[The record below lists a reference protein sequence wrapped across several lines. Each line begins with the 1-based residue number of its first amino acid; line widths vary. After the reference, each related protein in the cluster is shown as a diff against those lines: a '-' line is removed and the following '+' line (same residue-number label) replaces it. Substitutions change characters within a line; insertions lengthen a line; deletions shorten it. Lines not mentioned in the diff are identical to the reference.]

1 MGYGF
6 LDWLSFVPVVIVAQ
20 LISGAS
26 HNVSPIA
33 PSGSLTMGTEII
45 SDIAVNP
52 LTTVLG
58 NLSELQQ
65 KLTLI
70 LW

>member
-1 MGYGF
+1 
-6 LDWLSFVPVVIVAQ
+6 
-20 LISGAS
+20 
-26 HNVSPIA
+26 
-33 PSGSLTMGTEII
+33 MGTKTI

-70 LW
+70 LR

>member
-1 MGYGF
+1 M
-6 LDWLSFVPVVIVAQ
+6 SFVPAVIVAQ
-20 LISGAS
+20 LISDAT
-26 HNVSPIA
+26 HDVSPIA
-33 PSGSLTMGTEII
+33 PSGSLTIGTETI

-70 LW
+70 LR